1 MDVESRGRPPFAAF
15 DRTDRALHGQMP
27 ARTRR
32 VVDAACALGD
42 EWAKPTLRLC
52 LDFFDKRL
60 YELAESSRNHLEQ
73 QRCFD
78 SRSLIQQ
85 GRTAFIES
93 FCDHLRESFETMGRP
108 QDDEAS
114 APLSLQSLT
123 LLDRTE
129 HELTAALDKL
139 AARIE
144 AHNGPVLSE
153 LSYRLAVLVAAP
165 PLEGKYLPP
174 GPQSMAQILRTASD
188 PLNLP
193 IEHRLVLLQVF
204 ESTAGAALVS
214 LYESINTK
222 LLSDGIL
229 PQLRAF
235 PAARPTHGPAHGAA
249 PTATPTTAT
258 PAAATPASATPEQPR
273 SSEPIAV
280 LETLRDLLSRQRNA
294 GPAPAAG
301 TRTATHQE
309 LETALSALQQ
319 HMIQVTDNTSREL
332 RSAQRLHEELLLQLN
347 TGLPPGAAHMELTSE
362 QGDTVELV
370 AMLFEQLAQQLHQGT
385 NARNLLGN
393 LQLPLLRLAVTDR
406 GFFDKREHP
415 ARQVLGKL
423 AETLNDWVDGP
434 NGETDHQLL
443 AKLTQLVE
451 RTQQEPPS
459 AGLYTSLLADIE
471 HHLGQLARKAQT
483 TERRHVE
490 AMQGHERL
498 EQARRRADE
507 LMSERFALTSPR
519 GLLRTLLERAWTDV
533 LALNLL
539 RHGEQSDA
547 FRTQLRITDQLLGQF
562 PVSDPMQLRH
572 EVESGL
578 QQIGMHA
585 DEAEQVAQRLIG
597 TEATALETQAATA
610 ETEPESPSTQATA
623 PAAATANVAAQEPA
637 QPVAPQASADT
648 SAKLPAP
655 AATPKPATPK
665 PATPEPAAAEW
676 SVAPSPPAQPKT
688 TVTPPAPKP
697 AVPARVVEAPSA
709 TDLAIRLK
717 QRQRLGEQRGQE
729 SPAPATQ
736 AAVVPPLGLREA
748 RIHNRLRQLPF
759 GTWFEFTDPTTG
771 EATQRKLAWF
781 SPVSGN
787 SLFVNRR
794 GQRSDVMN
802 LQELARAI
810 ASGRVREIPPVQE
823 NLLDRAWHA
832 LTTNL
837 LRPAS
842 TPLPEARP

>member
-1 MDVESRGRPPFAAF
+1 MDVESRGRPPSAALERN
-15 DRTDRALHGQMP
+15 DRVQRGQMP
-27 ARTRR
+27 LRARR
-32 VVDAACALGD
+32 VVDAACTLCD
-42 EWAKPTLRLC
+42 HWIEPTLRMC
-52 LDFFDKRL
+52 LDRFDKRL
-60 YELAESSRNHLEQ
+60 YDQAESSRSHLEQ

-78 SRSLIQQ
+78 SRSLAQQ
-85 GRTAFIES
+85 GRAAFMQS
-93 FCDHLRESFETMGRP
+93 FSSHLRESFEQMGRIEE
-108 QDDEAS
+108 DEAT
-114 APLSLQSLT
+114 LSSLNLQSLT

-129 HELTAALDKL
+129 QDLTAGLDKL

-144 AHNGPVLSE
+144 AHNGPILSE

-165 PLEGKYLPP
+165 PLEGKDLPP
-174 GPQSMAQILRTASD
+174 GPQSMAQILRAASD

-193 IEHRLVLLQVF
+193 IEHRLMLMQVF
-204 ESTAGAALVS
+204 ESTVGAALVS

-222 LLSDGIL
+222 LQADGIL

-235 PAARPTHGPAHGAA
+235 PAARPSHGPAHGAT
-249 PTATPTTAT
+249 PTATPATTAT
-258 PAAATPASATPEQPR
+258 PAAAGTTPDQR

-280 LETLRDLLSRQRNA
+280 LETLRDLLSRQRVA

-301 TRTATHQE
+301 TRTATHEE
-309 LETALSALQQ
+309 LETALNALQQ

-347 TGLPPGAAHMELTSE
+347 AGVPPGSARMELTSE

-370 AMLFEQLAQQLHQGT
+370 AMLFEQLAQQLHQGP

-393 LQLPLLRLAVTDR
+393 LQLPLLRLAVTDH
-406 GFFDKREHP
+406 GFFDTREHP
-415 ARQVLGKL
+415 ARQLLGKL
-423 AETLNDWVDGP
+423 AESLNDWVDGP

-443 AKLTQLVE
+443 AKLTHLVE
-451 RTQQEPPS
+451 RAQQEPPS

-471 HHLGQLARKAQT
+471 HHLGQLVRKAQT

-539 RHGEQSDA
+539 RHGEHSDA

-562 PVSDPMQLRH
+562 PANDPMLLRH
-572 EVESGL
+572 EVETGL

-585 DEAEQVAQRLIG
+585 DEAEQVAMRLIG
-597 TEATALETQAATA
+597 TEAPAQEAPEVAT
-610 ETEPESPSTQATA
+610 PSAVA
-623 PAAATANVAAQEPA
+623 ANVADEPAQEPMVA
-637 QPVAPQASADT
+637 AEQPAAEKPAEKPAEPVAPE
-648 SAKLPAP
+648 PI
-655 AATPKPATPK
+655 AAAVTAPKPIAAVTD
-665 PATPEPAAAEW
+665 PEPI
-676 SVAPSPPAQPKT
+676 T
-688 TVTPPAPKP
+688 TVQVPEPVATVVPPAPKP
-697 AVPARVVEAPSA
+697 TVPPRTVEAPSA

-729 SPAPATQ
+729 TAAPTQ

-759 GTWFEFTDPTTG
+759 GTWFEFTDPATG
-771 EATQRKLAWF
+771 EATHRKLAWF

-810 ASGRVREIPPVQE
+810 ANGRVREVPPVQE

-832 LTTNL
+832 LTTSL

-842 TPLPEARP
+842 TSLPEARS